1 MKAAERNIPSQTAG
15 MSWRTA
21 WLLMGSVFG
30 CLLAAGALAVF
41 SPPRFQ
47 THDEAVGYV
56 LDQHGIAHD
65 EVRLSRAWPDTL
77 SREAYSADVV
87 VRLRDAE
94 QIKGRIECKVQRS
107 QCLLYL
113 RRLGI
118 WREPV
123 PELAVI
129 PPWLAQFQGWLSSLF
144 SFARDL
150 VNV

>member
-1 MKAAERNIPSQTAG
+1 MKAAERNMSSPMPG
-15 MSWRTA
+15 LSWRTA

-47 THDEAVGYV
+47 THDEAVSYI
-56 LDQHGIAHD
+56 LDQRGIAHD
-65 EVRLSRAWPDTL
+65 AVRLSRAWPDTL

-123 PELAVI
+123 PDLAII
-129 PPWLAQFQGWLSSLF
+129 PPWLAHLQGWFSSVLSL
-144 SFARDL
+144 ARDL
-150 VNV
+150 VNK